1 MATLAIGLV
10 LRILVTYSVVFGNKL
25 NVKEKIFI
33 ALSWLP
39 KATVQVSLIF
49 FWALTIRDG
58 KIFLFSGTIE
68 NIEKNFC
75 EKIEKNVT

>member
-25 NVKEKIFI
+25 NVKEKVFI

-39 KATVQVSLIF
+39 KATVQVR
-49 FWALTIRDG
+49 FWNCLSM
-58 KIFLFSGTIE
+58 LFSIL
-68 NIEKNFC
+68 
-75 EKIEKNVT
+75 